1 MKLKKK
7 IVLTILVIVVLG
19 IIAAIIT
26 IRDSYKNSEKGITNK
41 YMDEVADVL
50 TLDEKRKCI
59 VMYKKDITKDGVDDY
74 VGITGIEKFEDEN
87 KEQNQASQILKEITK
102 SVELYQE
109 LEVVLV
115 DGSTHEIKK
124 YQSEKTFY
132 PEVKLSLQDDEKN
145 SYVFVSDE
153 SSGNVLLLI
162 YKDGEFKNIIKDSIS
177 SDFNGYTITAKFD
190 EETKNKI
197 KVNLDNYARSYLSEQ
212 KDEKDLTFE
221 NENITEENYRATYLA
236 NKFCSFKLEDID
248 NDNILDLVGVQNI
261 LYLLDDKKES
271 NTLPK
276 MAGVVNTV
284 FKIEDNTV
292 KFNLVEV
299 KEN

>member
-261 LYLLDDKKES
+261 LYLLDDKKAS